1 MPSSMKIRAVL
12 LWGVCVLF
20 PVESVTS
27 SAPENSGTNVTVPPD
42 ITTNRRITAYANT
55 LQPATL
61 HPAKPT
67 DAAAHATEAESPTAH
82 HKNGDI
88 NTSKSESRQLGLTT
102 AEEAVSH
109 SKPLTP
115 TEKVTTKDV
124 DYVKTTTATA
134 QTFTAGLT
142 SSTSK
147 PLSVSQPITAR
158 REEETS
164 APVTTASGGV
174 KSSTA
179 IFTATSKEQISSS
192 KTTGHAHTV
201 TEVTSTGSGLHPS
214 TAMTTATSEVQP
226 LYNRSTTAEAV
237 NQTTDHLLHTSA
249 SSFTNTTSPA
259 THSATT
265 SASFVSTQNSTS
277 ITGFRSEVPSTT
289 SSDNS
294 TQSTSTSSGPTTSV
308 PTSGTIK
315 STSTELSSK
324 SSSVS
329 ATTNFNSTS
338 PEPVSTSTDYSNTTA
353 NSSSPAG
360 AFIPH
365 IIGSTTRSTP
375 STTKAP
381 CEPSKDSS
389 SSEVLP
395 CSTKGVVKQCLIV
408 VAVLALVATI
418 FVISTIVLCIKL
430 SARKYK
436 VRKPQQDTEM
446 MCISSLLPER
456 SHTYTRQRNPVSNG
470 VLVYPVGGDSD
481 EEGGDNL
488 TLSSFLPENDR
499 YV

>member
-42 ITTNRRITAYANT
+42 ITANQRITAYANT

-67 DAAAHATEAESPTAH
+67 DAAAHATEAASPTA
-82 HKNGDI
+82 
-88 NTSKSESRQLGLTT
+88 
-102 AEEAVSH
+102 
-109 SKPLTP
+109 
-115 TEKVTTKDV
+115 
-124 DYVKTTTATA
+124 
-134 QTFTAGLT
+134 
-142 SSTSK
+142 
-147 PLSVSQPITAR
+147 
-158 REEETS
+158 
-164 APVTTASGGV
+164 
-174 KSSTA
+174 
-179 IFTATSKEQISSS
+179 
-192 KTTGHAHTV
+192 
-201 TEVTSTGSGLHPS
+201 
-214 TAMTTATSEVQP
+214 
-226 LYNRSTTAEAV
+226 
-237 NQTTDHLLHTSA
+237 
-249 SSFTNTTSPA
+249 
-259 THSATT
+259 
-265 SASFVSTQNSTS
+265 
-277 ITGFRSEVPSTT
+277 
-289 SSDNS
+289 
-294 TQSTSTSSGPTTSV
+294 
-308 PTSGTIK
+308 
-315 STSTELSSK
+315 
-324 SSSVS
+324 
-329 ATTNFNSTS
+329 
-338 PEPVSTSTDYSNTTA
+338 
-353 NSSSPAG
+353 PAG

-408 VAVLALVATI
+408 VAVLALVAII

-446 MCISSLLPER
+446 MCISSLLPDR

>member
-1 MPSSMKIRAVL
+1 MKIRAVL

-42 ITTNRRITAYANT
+42 ITANQRITAYANT

-67 DAAAHATEAESPTAH
+67 DAAAHATEAA
-82 HKNGDI
+82 
-88 NTSKSESRQLGLTT
+88 QLGLTT
-102 AEEAVSH
+102 AEEAV
-109 SKPLTP
+109 T
-115 TEKVTTKDV
+115 
-124 DYVKTTTATA
+124 
-134 QTFTAGLT
+134 
-142 SSTSK
+142 
-147 PLSVSQPITAR
+147 
-158 REEETS
+158 
-164 APVTTASGGV
+164 
-174 KSSTA
+174 
-179 IFTATSKEQISSS
+179 
-192 KTTGHAHTV
+192 
-201 TEVTSTGSGLHPS
+201 
-214 TAMTTATSEVQP
+214 
-226 LYNRSTTAEAV
+226 
-237 NQTTDHLLHTSA
+237 
-249 SSFTNTTSPA
+249 
-259 THSATT
+259 
-265 SASFVSTQNSTS
+265 
-277 ITGFRSEVPSTT
+277 
-289 SSDNS
+289 
-294 TQSTSTSSGPTTSV
+294 
-308 PTSGTIK
+308 
-315 STSTELSSK
+315 
-324 SSSVS
+324 
-329 ATTNFNSTS
+329 
-338 PEPVSTSTDYSNTTA
+338 
-353 NSSSPAG
+353 
-360 AFIPH
+360 FIPH

-446 MCISSLLPER
+446 MCISSLLPDR

>member
-1 MPSSMKIRAVL
+1 MPSSVKIRAVL

-20 PVESVTS
+20 PVKSVTS
-27 SAPENSGTNVTVPPD
+27 SAPENSGMNITVPPD
-42 ITTNRRITAYANT
+42 ITTNQRITAYTST

-61 HPAKPT
+61 HPAKPA
-67 DAAAHATEAESPTAH
+67 DAAAHATEAASPTVDH
-82 HKNGDI
+82 QNGDR

-102 AEEAVSH
+102 AEEAVNH
-109 SKPLTP
+109 SKPLAP

-124 DYVKTTTATA
+124 VSVKTTTATA
-134 QTFTAGLT
+134 QTFPAGPP
-142 SSTSK
+142 SSTSE
-147 PLSVSQPITAR
+147 PLSVSQTITAR
-158 REEETS
+158 REETS
-164 APVTTASGGV
+164 AAVTTASGGV

-179 IFTATSKEQISSS
+179 VFTATSEEQISSS
-192 KTTGHAHTV
+192 KTTGHAHNV
-201 TEVTSTGSGLHPS
+201 TDVTSTGSGLHPS

-226 LYNRSTTAEAV
+226 LYSSTTAEAV
-237 NQTTDHLLHTSA
+237 NQTTDHLLQTSA
-249 SSFTNTTSPA
+249 SSFTNTTPPA

-265 SASFVSTQNSTS
+265 SASFVSTRNSTT

-289 SSDNS
+289 SLDNS
-294 TQSTSTSSGPTTSV
+294 TQSTSTSRGPTTSV
-308 PTSGTIK
+308 PTTGTIK

-338 PEPVSTSTDYSNTTA
+338 PEPVSTSTDYSNTTS
-353 NSSSPAG
+353 NSTSPAG

-365 IIGSTTRSTP
+365 VIGSTTSSAP

-395 CSTKGVVKQCLIV
+395 CSTRGVKQQCLIV
-408 VAVLALVATI
+408 IAVLALVATI

-446 MCISSLLPER
+446 MCISSLLPDR
-456 SHTYTRQRNPVSNG
+456 SHNYIRQRNPVSNG
-470 VLVYPVGGDSD
+470 VLVFPTGGDSD